1 MFDSSSPGGTTAS
14 IPKAPP
20 PGSIPQPSSDGL
32 PYETVPDWNNIG
44 LFTAGIAV
52 GAILGAAVALLFAPA
67 SGDETRHSI
76 ARRVRNIRGDDD
88 VWDELA
94 RELELAA
101 AEREEDAEEDA
112 EAATRAPV
120 GTA

>member
-1 MFDSSSPGGTTAS
+1 MFESPSPERAAPT

-20 PGSIPQPSSDGL
+20 PGSIPQPRPDVIPSA
-32 PYETVPDWNNIG
+32 TVPDWNNIG

-52 GAILGAAVALLFAPA
+52 GAVLGAAVALLLAPA

-76 ARRVRNIRGDDD
+76 SRRVRKLRGDDT

-94 RELELAA
+94 EELERAA
-101 AEREEDAEEDA
+101 AEREEKAGARVAVE
-112 EAATRAPV
+112 T
-120 GTA
+120 

>member
-1 MFDSSSPGGTTAS
+1 MFDSSSLGGTTAS

-88 VWDELA
+88 IWDELA

-120 GTA
+120 EVS